1 MVHEVAVEEKVAGEL
16 LLRADEI
23 SYSQGKRLI
32 LDRVSFELRR
42 AQITT
47 IIGPNGA
54 GKSTLTNVVNGLISN
69 YSGKIERSPT
79 PRIGYLPQKVYVNT
93 LMPLSVERLLR
104 LTRQSSAAE
113 IDQALAQSEVGYL
126 RQRQVRSLS
135 EGELKRVLLART
147 TLGKPDLIV
156 LDEPTAGV
164 DVSGEIRMYQ
174 LIGELRD
181 QLQCAVLLVSHDLHL
196 VMSQT
201 DQVLC
206 LNQHLCCSGLPES
219 VSQHPEYLALFG
231 QQASQ
236 SIAVYAHHHD
246 HEHDVAGAPDVH
258 KHD

>member
-1 MVHEVAVEEKVAGEL
+1 MNMANEL
-16 LLRADEI
+16 LLQADRI
-23 SYSQGKRLI
+23 SYSQGNRLI

-54 GKSTLTNVVNGLISN
+54 GKSTLTNIVNGLINN
-69 YSGKIERSPT
+69 YSGKIERSPKL
-79 PRIGYLPQKVYVNT
+79 RIGYLPQKVYVNT

-104 LTRQSSAAE
+104 LTRQSSEAE
-113 IDQALAQSEVGYL
+113 IEQALAQSEVAYL

-174 LIGELRD
+174 MIGELRD

-219 VSQHPEYLALFG
+219 VSRHPEYLALFG
-231 QQASQ
+231 QQAAE

-246 HEHDVAGAPDVH
+246 HEHHVSGATGTH
-258 KHD
+258 RHD

>member
-1 MVHEVAVEEKVAGEL
+1 MSAEL
-16 LLRADEI
+16 LLRAADV
-23 SYSQGKRLI
+23 SYSQGQRLI

-42 AQITT
+42 TQITT

-54 GKSTLTNVVNGLISN
+54 GKSTLANIVNGLIDN
-69 YSGKIERSPT
+69 YSGVVERSPGL
-79 PRIGYLPQKVYVNT
+79 RIGYLPQKVYVNT

-104 LTRQSSAAE
+104 LTRQSSDAQIE
-113 IDQALAQSEVGYL
+113 QALAQSEVGYL
-126 RQRQVRSLS
+126 RYRQVRSLS

-219 VSQHPEYLALFG
+219 VSRHPEYLALFG
-231 QQASQ
+231 GHAAESL
-236 SIAVYAHHHD
+236 AVYTHD
-246 HEHDVAGAPDVH
+246 HDHVHDVSGEAVDHSHG
-258 KHD
+258 

>member
-1 MVHEVAVEEKVAGEL
+1 MSTEL
-16 LLRADEI
+16 LLRADSI
-23 SYSQGKRLI
+23 SYSQGRRLI
-32 LDRVSFELRR
+32 LDQVSFELRR

-54 GKSTLTNVVNGLISN
+54 GKSTLTNIVTGLIGD
-69 YSGKIERSPT
+69 YSGVIERSPEL
-79 PRIGYLPQKVYVNT
+79 RIGYLPQKVYVNT

-104 LTRQSSAAE
+104 LTRQSSDAE
-113 IDQALAQSEVGYL
+113 IGQALEQSEVGYL
-126 RQRQVRSLS
+126 RHRQVRSLS

-164 DVSGEIRMYQ
+164 DVSGEIRMYR
-174 LIGELRD
+174 LIGELRE
-181 QLQCAVLLVSHDLHL
+181 QLRCAVLLVSHDLHL

-231 QQASQ
+231 QQASE

-246 HEHDVAGAPDVH
+246 HEHDVSGAADGQNR
-258 KHD
+258 D